1 MKKET
6 KSLSVCS
13 KSRSFHYSAVCKLIL
28 ILFFAF
34 FVIMPLIRMLFYINA
49 DSIGRV
55 ISGSLFVPAV
65 LNSIKV
71 ALISTVIAL
80 ILAYALAVCVER
92 SGIKFAG
99 FWNIIL
105 ILPMLIPSI
114 SHGMGLIVLL
124 GNNGIITRLF
134 GLSWN
139 IYGMWGI
146 VIGSVMYAFPVAF
159 LMIRDVLKYED
170 RSPYE
175 AAEIL
180 GIPKWRQFT
189 AITVP
194 YLRKPLISV
203 IFAVFTMVVTDY
215 GVPLIVGGK
224 FSTIPVVMYQ
234 EVIGQLDFG
243 KGAVY
248 GVILLIPAIIAFVFD
263 LLNKDRGNSSFVRR
277 EFESGRGRL
286 KRIFAYI
293 FCGAVSVCVLLPIVA
308 FVILG
313 FAENYPGNLTFT
325 LENISRT
332 FNLGAGRYLLNSVI
346 IAVLVS
352 VIGVVISFVT
362 AYFTARV
369 KSGASRFLHLI
380 AITSAA
386 IPGIVLGLSYVIV
399 FKGSFIYGTIAIL
412 IMVNIIHFIASP
424 YIMMYN
430 SLGKINCNLEAVG
443 ETLGVGRLRMVKD
456 VFIPQCS
463 LTICEMFSYFF
474 VNCMMT
480 ISAVS
485 FLATTSN
492 KPAALM
498 INQFEAQ
505 TQLECAAV
513 ISLLIL
519 MINIL
524 LKFVLYIIKKLMSK
538 TRIAN
543 SAAADTVKSVPEEKA
558 VSLSR

>member
-1 MKKET
+1 MKKA
-6 KSLSVCS
+6 KRLHIS
-13 KSRSFHYSAVCKLIL
+13 KSSHSFHYSGMCKLLL
-28 ILFFAF
+28 ILFFVF
-34 FVIMPLIRMLFYINA
+34 LVIMPLIRMLFYISS
-49 DSIGRV
+49 DSISRV
-55 ISGSLFVPAV
+55 IHSPVFAAAS
-65 LNSIKV
+65 LNSLKIATV
-71 ALISTVIAL
+71 STVIAL
-80 ILAYALAVCVER
+80 VIAYILAACVER
-92 SGIKFAG
+92 SGIKFKG

-134 GLSWN
+134 GLDWN
-139 IYGMWGI
+139 IYGIWGI

-159 LMIRDVLKYED
+159 LMIRDILKYED

-203 IFAVFTMVVTDY
+203 IFAVFTMIITDY

-248 GVILLIPAIIAFVFD
+248 GVILLIPAVIAFIFD
-263 LLNKDRGNSSFVRR
+263 LCNKDRGNSSYVTKS
-277 EFESGRGRL
+277 FESDGSRL
-286 KRIFAYI
+286 KRIFAYL
-293 FCGAVSVCVLLPIVA
+293 FCGAVSLCVLLPIAA

-313 FAENYPGNLTFT
+313 FAENYPADLTFT
-325 LENISRT
+325 LENIAKT
-332 FNLGAGRYLLNSVI
+332 FNLSAGKYLCNSVI

-352 VIGVVISFVT
+352 VTGVIISFIT
-362 AYFTARV
+362 AYFTARI
-369 KSGASRFLHLI
+369 KTATSRFLHLI

-412 IMVNIIHFIASP
+412 IMVNTIHFIASP

-430 SLGKINCNLEAVG
+430 SLGKINGNLESVG
-443 ETLGVGRLRMVKD
+443 ETLGISRLRMIKD
-456 VFIPQCS
+456 VFIPQCTF
-463 LTICEMFSYFF
+463 TICEMFSYFF

-519 MINIL
+519 AINIL
-524 LKFVLYIIKKLMSK
+524 MKLIMYIIKKFISRER
-538 TRIAN
+538 TSDPA
-543 SAAADTVKSVPEEKA
+543 VKKNVSSVSEKEA
-558 VSLSR
+558 LSLSR

>member
-1 MKKET
+1 MKKT
-6 KSLSVCS
+6 KSLPVSNS
-13 KSRSFHYSAVCKLIL
+13 SHRFHYSGACKLVL
-28 ILFFAF
+28 ILFFACL
-34 FVIMPLIRMLFYINA
+34 VIMPLIRMLFYINA
-49 DSIGRV
+49 DSVGRV
-55 ISGSLFVPAV
+55 ISSPSFGTAS
-65 LNSIKV
+65 LNSLKV
-71 ALISTVIAL
+71 SALSTVIAL
-80 ILAYALAVCVER
+80 ILAYTLAICVER
-92 SGIKFAG
+92 SGIKFTG

-105 ILPMLIPSI
+105 VLPMLIPSI

-134 GLSWN
+134 GLNWN

-159 LMIRDVLKYED
+159 LMIRDILKYED

-203 IFAVFTMVVTDY
+203 IFAVFTMIVTDY

-248 GVILLIPAIIAFVFD
+248 GVILLIPAVVAFVFD
-263 LLNKDRGNSSFVRR
+263 LLNKDRGNSSFVTKK
-277 EFESGRGRL
+277 FEGTGSKL
-286 KRIFAYI
+286 KKIFAYL
-293 FCGAVSVCVLLPIVA
+293 FCGAVSVCVLLPIAA

-313 FAENYPGNLTFT
+313 FAENYPENLTFT
-325 LENISRT
+325 FKNIVKT
-332 FNLGAGRYLLNSVI
+332 FNLNAGRYLCNS
-346 IAVLVS
+346 IAIATLVS

-362 AYFTARV
+362 AYFTARI

-412 IMVNIIHFIASP
+412 IMVNTIHFIASP

-430 SLGKINCNLEAVG
+430 SLGKINGNLEAVG
-443 ETLGVGRLRMVKD
+443 ESLGISRIRMIKD
-456 VFIPQCS
+456 VFIPQCAF
-463 LTICEMFSYFF
+463 TICEMLSYFF
-474 VNCMMT
+474 VNSMMT

-519 MINIL
+519 LINIL
-524 LKFVLYIIKKLMSK
+524 LKLIMYMIKRFISRGQK
-538 TRIAN
+538 A
-543 SAAADTVKSVPEEKA
+543 KSVSEKTVNSGPEKQVLS
-558 VSLSR
+558 VSG